1 MKFIG
6 YARVENEK
14 DDLQEQLLILKPYTT
29 DTLFDIDDGKALKGT
44 EINKIMFL
52 LNQHTTLIVPELKTI
67 SIDLTNILKFLHI
80 ADTKGY
86 NFITIKEKINTKNED
101 GKFFVKTASELYKN
115 FVQLKE
121 ETKAKKN

>member
-44 EINKIMFL
+44 ELNKIMFL

-67 SIDLTNILKFLHI
+67 SIDLTNILRFLHI